1 MSDSFW
7 YPTPPQRVLFAA
19 GGVGR
24 VHEELGALG
33 VERALLIG
41 NPARLARHGV
51 TTALGGVVSASWD
64 EIPAHVPA
72 EVVNAAERVARDAAV
87 DGIVAVGGGSA
98 VGLAKALALAL
109 DVPFLAV
116 PTTYAGSEMTS
127 IYGVTKGSVKTTGLD
142 DRVRPQTVI
151 YDPNLTLDLPRLQ
164 TAVSGLNAIAHCIES
179 LYAEQAT
186 AVTEAVALTGLCHL
200 AAGLPAA
207 CADGG
212 DLTARSQCLYG
223 AHLAGIALTAG
234 AGLHHR
240 VCHAI
245 GGNSRASHGA
255 IHAVMLPHVAA
266 FNAPAAPAAMRQLAE
281 VLGDDDVSGAL
292 YDLAVELGAPTSL
305 AAIGVEE
312 AALEQIAEATVRSPV
327 KNPRPV
333 DADEVVELLASAYRG
348 ERPVAVAHAVAQ

>member
-7 YPTPPQRVLFAA
+7 YRTPPQRVLFATGSVA
-19 GGVGR
+19 R
-24 VHEELGALG
+24 AHEELGALG
-33 VERALLIG
+33 VDRGLLIG
-41 NPARLARHGV
+41 NPVRLARHAV
-51 TTALGGVVSASWD
+51 TTSLGDRVGASWD
-64 EIPAHVPA
+64 HIPAHVPA
-72 EVVNAAERVARDAAV
+72 EVVNAAEGVARDAVV

-98 VGLAKALALAL
+98 VGLGKALTLAL

-127 IYGVTKGSVKTTGLD
+127 IYGITKGSVKTTGID
-142 DRVRPQTVI
+142 DRVRPHTVI
-151 YDPNLTLDLPRLQ
+151 YDPNVTLDLPQLQ
-164 TAVSGLNAIAHCIES
+164 TAISGLNAIAHCIES

-186 AVTEAVALTGLCHL
+186 PVTEAVALTGLCHL

-266 FNAPAAPAAMRQLAE
+266 FNAPAAPAAMRQVAE
-281 VLGDDDVSGAL
+281 VLGGSDVSGAL

-305 AAIGVEE
+305 AAIGVDED
-312 AALEQIAEATVRSPV
+312 ALEQIAGATLRKPV
-327 KNPRPV
+327 TNPRPV
-333 DADEVVELLASAYRG
+333 DADEVVQLLESAYRG
-348 ERPVAVAHAVAQ
+348 ERPVVLAVAQ